1 MTYTCYLGKPS
12 QPPMVKDLTKKK
24 GKKKKRIWLYK
35 LQFSKVIEQI
45 EWRFLQSVKSLEIL
59 DYVGHR

>member
-1 MTYTCYLGKPS
+1 MTCTCYLGKPS
-12 QPPMVKDLTKKK
+12 QPPKKK
-24 GKKKKRIWLYK
+24 GKKKRIWLNK

-59 DYVGHR
+59 DYEMF

>member
-1 MTYTCYLGKPS
+1 MLSWETFSATHGQRFNKE
-12 QPPMVKDLTKKK
+12 K
-24 GKKKKRIWLYK
+24 GEKKKKRIWLYK

>member
-1 MTYTCYLGKPS
+1 MLSWETFS
-12 QPPMVKDLTKKK
+12 PPMVKDLTKKK
-24 GKKKKRIWLYK
+24 GEKKRIWLYK

>member
-1 MTYTCYLGKPS
+1 MTIHQKLN
-12 QPPMVKDLTKKK
+12 DLYMLSWETFSATQEK
-24 GKKKKRIWLYK
+24 GEKKRIWLNK

-59 DYVGHR
+59 DYEMC